1 MKIYLGSDHGGF
13 KYKNIIINYLKSSN
27 IDYVDVGTY
36 IDKSC
41 DYPVYAKKVAR
52 AVQKSK
58 GQDRGILVCG
68 TGIGMSITA
77 NKFKGIRA
85 SVCTDIFTA
94 KATREHNDSN
104 ILCLGERVLTDENLM
119 LDIVKTWLETPFS
132 GDERHIKRIN
142 MIEDN
147 NVWTKI
153 KNWIQRN

>member
-13 KYKNIIINYLKSSN
+13 KYKNAILNYLRAN
-27 IDYVDVGTY
+27 NYDCVDLGTY
-36 IDKSC
+36 VEESC
-41 DYPVYAKKVAR
+41 DYPIYARKVAN
-52 AVQKSK
+52 AVKKSK
-58 GQDRGILVCG
+58 DKACGILICG
-68 TGIGMSITA
+68 TGIGMSIAA
-77 NKFKGIRA
+77 NKVKGIRA

-132 GDERHIKRIN
+132 GEERHIRRIN

-147 NVWTKI
+147 NVWIKI